1 MNRETQEL
9 NKKTNDELCALITRL
24 NSQLLES
31 RFKMAVG
38 EVDKTH
44 VISQIRK
51 TIARCMFIL
60 NQRGYDISIGSHGVY
75 FIDKKNHKVENMTN
89 KIQKILSEPINA
101 SKKVSQKQETKT
113 QKLETKSTTKQT
125 TKLGDKLASIKKESK

>member
-38 EVDKTH
+38 EIDKTH
-44 VISQIRK
+44 IIQQIRK
-51 TIARCMFIL
+51 TIARWIFIV

>member
-1 MNRETQEL
+1 MNRETKEL
-9 NKKTNDELCALITRL
+9 NTKTNDELCALITRL

-38 EVDKTH
+38 EIDKTH

-60 NQRGYDISIGSHGVY
+60 NQRGYDIAIGSHGVY
-75 FIDKKNHKVENMTN
+75 TIDKKTHKVQNVTKN
-89 KIQKILSEPINA
+89 VQKILTEPTAA
-101 SKKVSQKQETKT
+101 SKKETKKEEAKKPT
-113 QKLETKSTTKQT
+113 TTKVKKDKPSTTK
-125 TKLGDKLASIKKESK
+125 KPVKEAK

>member
-38 EVDKTH
+38 EIDKTH
-44 VISQIRK
+44 VIQQIRK
-51 TIARCMFIL
+51 TIARCMFIV

-75 FIDKKNHKVENMTN
+75 FIDKKNHKVVNMTN
-89 KIQKILSEPINA
+89 KVQKILSEPINA
-101 SKKVSQKQETKT
+101 SKKSSQKQEAKT
-113 QKLETKSTTKQT
+113 QKLEANTNTKHTP
-125 TKLGDKLASIKKESK
+125 IKKEAK